1 MSTQSVIQL
10 ATIVQTPGV
19 CGGRARIDGTRIAV
33 WVLESL
39 RRQGA
44 DTREIADLYPRL
56 AAGQI
61 DAAFA
66 WAAAHPAEITADLAA
81 QGEI

>member
-1 MSTQSVIQL
+1 MSPHSVMQSTL
-10 ATIVQTPGV
+10 IVRTPGV

-44 DTREIADLYPRL
+44 DTREIAELYPRL
-56 AAGQI
+56 SAEQI
-61 DAAFA
+61 DAALT
-66 WAAAHPAEITADLAA
+66 WAGAHSAEIAADLVA
-81 QGEI
+81 QSEN